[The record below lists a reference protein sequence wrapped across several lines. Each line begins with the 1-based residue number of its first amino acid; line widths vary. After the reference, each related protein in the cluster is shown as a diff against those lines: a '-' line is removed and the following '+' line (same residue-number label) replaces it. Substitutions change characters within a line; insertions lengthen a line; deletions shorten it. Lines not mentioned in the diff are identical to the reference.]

1 MALTVS
7 ICRLGAEP
15 FELDV
20 EQDTVADLKQ
30 KIQERLEL
38 DPEKQ
43 AMKLVVDTTV
53 LDDEKLLVA
62 DTVSAGNSI
71 LVLLENPGP
80 ICLQAN
86 IDDHTVSDDVRPAAR
101 SKELLHSIRS
111 IEVSVADFHDQD
123 WGNCKANLYLT
134 LKRDEAGE
142 TKVLARKN
150 LYGTY
155 RAENYIHGRNP
166 PALTLM
172 DDEPLV
178 SLAEPGSYY
187 QMEYIVGGGGGHFI
201 IARDWVCKIFYVSSS
216 CITPSETV
224 TFSNLA
230 GSRSCSWSSSSVLS
244 QDWDFE

>member
-1 MALTVS
+1 MKKIPTLTPPTILHRCS
-7 ICRLGAEP
+7 FQNGCDLNTPTGP
-15 FELDV
+15 LQDV
-20 EQDTVADLKQ
+20 FPSRKD
-30 KIQERLEL
+30 
-38 DPEKQ
+38 
-43 AMKLVVDTTV
+43 
-53 LDDEKLLVA
+53 
-62 DTVSAGNSI
+62 
-71 LVLLENPGP
+71 
-80 ICLQAN
+80 
-86 IDDHTVSDDVRPAAR
+86 
-101 SKELLHSIRS
+101 
-111 IEVSVADFHDQD
+111 
-123 WGNCKANLYLT
+123 NC
-134 LKRDEAGE
+134 
-142 TKVLARKN
+142 
-150 LYGTY
+150 

-201 IARDWVCKIFYVSSS
+201 IARDWVRGPCFWANDWRRFWEVEIWGAMVFGAVPSHSRKIAPLEPQQKTDWVMYWHHLRGFTEEIERSLFIQCISQTIQTVPENDLQVCKIFYVSSS